1 MSYSSLCQIYTQ
13 KFNADIL
20 GVSDRGCLPVFEFIV
35 IHPNIPK
42 FVEHTGTVWNA
53 NTLWFKSFEIPDI
66 IQYNITCIFNFR
78 WKRKFLAK
86 G

>member
-35 IHPNIPK
+35 IHPNIP
-42 FVEHTGTVWNA
+42 
-53 NTLWFKSFEIPDI
+53 
-66 IQYNITCIFNFR
+66 
-78 WKRKFLAK
+78 
-86 G
+86 